1 MASMTWHLATIER
14 DGEHDVERT
23 EGMSPRTSIQY
34 LVGLKQYWHWYC
46 DTSGGT
52 VKYG

>member
-1 MASMTWHLATIER
+1 MTRRLAAGMR
-14 DGEHDVERT
+14 DIEHDLKRT